1 MKPAIPSPGASRHPF
16 DSSSLRSESLRARSL
31 PRERAY
37 ANPYAAGVAL
47 GLVLL
52 ASFAFAGRGL
62 GASGAF
68 GWVVARVAPVTDRGD
83 LWLVLEIAGVIAG
96 GFVSAALAGRLRRE
110 VERGP
115 RVSSRVRLASA
126 FGGGA
131 AMGAGAAIAHGCTSG
146 LALTGGALLSVGA
159 WAFMI
164 AMFAVAL
171 LLSPLMRWEWR

>member
-1 MKPAIPSPGASRHPF
+1 MKPYS
-16 DSSSLRSESLRARSL
+16 
-31 PRERAY
+31 
-37 ANPYAAGVAL
+37 NPYAAGVAL

-68 GWVVARVAPVTDRGD
+68 GWVASRIAPVSDRGD

-96 GFVSAALAGRLRRE
+96 GFVSALLGGRLRRE

-115 RVSSRVRLASA
+115 RVSSRSRLASA
-126 FGGGA
+126 VAGGV
-131 AMGAGAAIAHGCTSG
+131 AMGIGAGMAHGCTSG